1 MCPAL
6 PRAIIAADGRCLT
19 AWHSLLRSVG
29 ISIFAAVFA
38 VAVALL
44 AYSSFRHL
52 GFYNCGGPI
61 TQGKNVLHALA
72 LVVYGGVAEVALI
85 VSVRKRSP
93 LLAAV
98 LFLGA
103 IGLAVAIGLVA
114 RDNATYLMLQARNSA
129 APFGGCGPNH
139 ADYLYPLWGLS
150 LVIFLV
156 QGIAHLLTE
165 PPSHSDE

>member
-1 MCPAL
+1 MCPSL
-6 PRAIIAADGRCLT
+6 QRAIIAVDGRCST
-19 AWHSLLRSVG
+19 TWHSLLRSVG
-29 ISIFAAVFA
+29 ISIFASVFA
-38 VAVALL
+38 VAAALL

-52 GFYNCGGPI
+52 GFYNCGGST

-72 LVVYGGVAEVALI
+72 LVVYGGLAEVALI
-85 VSVRKRSP
+85 VSVRKRSR

-103 IGLAVAIGLVA
+103 IGLAVAIGLVG
-114 RDNATYLMLQARNSA
+114 RDNATYLQLPARHSA
-129 APFGGCGPNH
+129 TPFGGCGPNH
-139 ADYLYPLWGLS
+139 AGYLYPLWALS

-165 PPSHSDE
+165 TPAPSER